1 MLARG
6 IVFSLVWIMGFGSLY
21 AFILGLRA
29 RRIIRASGG
38 ALKGTKRA
46 WWCLIVGAIGMVAW
60 FPILAVGIYNN
71 LR

>member
-1 MLARG
+1 LIA
-6 IVFSLVWIMGFGSLY
+6 VQ
-21 AFILGLRA
+21 

-38 ALKGTKRA
+38 ALKGMKRA